1 MAGKKKAAANAGG
14 TTYTLVPCYTVRLV
28 RERSLKIPQVN
39 VRGPDAVAALLQQY
53 LKGADREHFIVM
65 MLNAQHDVVGIHTVA
80 IGAID
85 ASVIHAREVFKPAIL
100 ANAVALIVGHNHPS
114 GNPTPSMEDRHVTK
128 QLCDA
133 GSLLG
138 IPIIDH
144 VIVGTA
150 PPFAFYSFAQAG
162 TMPVGGE

>member
-1 MAGKKKAAANAGG
+1 MAGKKNAAEQAAG
-14 TTYTLVPCYTVRLV
+14 TEYTLVPCYKVRLA
-28 RERSLKIPQVN
+28 RERSLKVPEVN
-39 VRGPDAVAALLQQY
+39 VRGPDSVAGLLQQY
-53 LKGADREHFIVM
+53 LKNADREHFVVL
-65 MLNAQHDVVGIHTVA
+65 MLNAQHEVVGIHTA
-80 IGAID
+80 TIGTID
-85 ASVIHAREVFKPAIL
+85 SSLIHPREVFKPAIL
-100 ANAVALIVGHNHPS
+100 ANAAAIIVAHNHPS
-114 GNPTPSMEDRHVTK
+114 GNPTPSMEDRHVTR

-133 GSLLG
+133 GDLLG